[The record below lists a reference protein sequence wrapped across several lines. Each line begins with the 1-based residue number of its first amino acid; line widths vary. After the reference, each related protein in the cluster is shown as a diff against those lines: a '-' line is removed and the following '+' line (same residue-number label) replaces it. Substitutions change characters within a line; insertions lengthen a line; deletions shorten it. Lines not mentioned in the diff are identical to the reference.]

1 MKKLRANKK
10 GNFCA
15 KCGSRLDEKTGLCP
29 ECDKSRLKKANR
41 KRKLRHI
48 ITVFLLIVG
57 IIGVVI
63 IGLDH
68 FKVTDITLTNIISD
82 QQKISYDN
90 EAEDINK
97 EIPPTDTEGIIY
109 YQTSDDSVEQ
119 DNDTGI
125 LYVNNEVLVMLENDF
140 SKEEFTKYLAPLGG
154 KIVGELSDINEY
166 QIQLERSLTYSELSS
181 LVNDLQNRDEVLYA
195 SPNYAFQIS
204 ENYYPDDSRWKNE
217 WSNIPG
223 GENWGM
229 EAIDVPGAWEYRNQM
244 QPVNVGILDLMFD
257 VNHKDLNFV
266 EQPLGNVAATSG
278 EWDNHGT
285 HVAGTIAATFDNGT
299 GVTGVLPKVNLYG
312 VSIRGF
318 EIRGEKNKYCNYQA
332 WKTAFYYLI
341 VKKNCSVINLSVG
354 LDTLTFCASRNE
366 VYNEALKIIAE
377 KISIFL
383 KQLIKDNY
391 SFIICKST
399 GNQNEVHGEY
409 QYFKKDEED
418 NSKYPY
424 LYYRYEDFEK
434 YLNGNKTDEEY
445 FAFYK
450 NKKKEIKKRLESGNV
465 DAKYD
470 ILGAIDDVEVQK
482 RIIMVGSAE
491 NLTHKEGGLLGI
503 GSKTIHDGYKIAVD
517 SQCGECV
524 SVIAPGVNIYST
536 IKNSYGVMSGT
547 SMACPHVSGIAGLI
561 FSVNPDI
568 DSDLVKEIIRESA
581 VGKYG
586 EYGYGMANAKN
597 AVEMALEYK
606 NKKKTDEQLPRTTAL
621 SNERNIVL
629 TLDTSGSMDGTPIQE
644 TVKAANKFVDTVLE
658 EDASI
663 GIVTYESSAHC
674 ISEFSGNKSVL
685 KNALSEVYA
694 LGGTNIDEGLQQAC
708 EMLSSGNAR
717 KKMIILMTDG
727 EPNEGRC
734 GDDLIA
740 YADEIKKT
748 GILIYTIGFFENS
761 DGTKS
766 YEQALMEAIA
776 SEGCHY
782 EVASADDLIFFF
794 KDIADQMNGQKYIYV
809 RIACPVDVSVSYQGQ
824 TLTSSE
830 DALNLRT
837 DFGTLSFEDV
847 QDSEGNVSEDQVKI
861 LRLKEGVDYD
871 VKITGTGRGL
881 MDYTIGFMDDD
892 GNYSDFRKFEHVKI
906 TGKTKIDTVAAV
918 SEVSVLNID
927 EDGDGKYDVKLQA
940 GKNGYGEEIHS
951 NIIIYAGIAAGAGI
965 ILVVSGVVI
974 LHARKRKKVQ

>member
-312 VSIRGF
+312 VSARGL
-318 EIRGEKNKYCNYQA
+318 EKNKYSYVQSLEM
-332 WKTAFYYLI
+332 AFYYLV
-341 VKKNCSVINLSVG
+341 VKKNCSVINFSMSV
-354 LDTLTFCASRNE
+354 DTLTFCAAKDDK
-366 VYNEALKIIAE
+366 YNEELKKIAGD
-377 KISIFL
+377 ISEFFKL
-383 KQLIKDNY
+383 LINNDY
-391 SFIICKST
+391 SFVICKAA
-399 GNQNEVHGEY
+399 GNQNEVNGGY
-409 QYFKKDEED
+409 RYFKKDEED
-418 NSKYPY
+418 HSKYPY
-424 LYYRYEDFEK
+424 LYYRYEDYKK
-434 YLNGNKTDEEY
+434 YLKGDKTNEEY

-450 NKKKEIKKRLESGNV
+450 DKQKEIEKRLESGNV

-906 TGKTKIDTVAAV
+906 TGKTKIDPMK
-918 SEVSVLNID
+918 SMRSMICRQE
-927 EDGDGKYDVKLQA
+927 K
-940 GKNGYGEEIHS
+940 
-951 NIIIYAGIAAGAGI
+951 
-965 ILVVSGVVI
+965 
-974 LHARKRKKVQ
+974 

>member
-312 VSIRGF
+312 VSARGL
-318 EIRGEKNKYCNYQA
+318 EKNKYSYVQSLEM
-332 WKTAFYYLI
+332 AFYYLV
-341 VKKNCSVINLSVG
+341 VKKNCSVINFSMSV
-354 LDTLTFCASRNE
+354 DTLTFCAAKDDK
-366 VYNEALKIIAE
+366 YNEELKKIAGD
-377 KISIFL
+377 ISEFFKL
-383 KQLIKDNY
+383 LINNDY
-391 SFIICKST
+391 SFVICKAA
-399 GNQNEVHGEY
+399 GNQNEVNGGY
-409 QYFKKDEED
+409 RYFKKDEED
-418 NSKYPY
+418 HSKYPY
-424 LYYRYEDFEK
+424 LYYRYEDYKK
-434 YLNGNKTDEEY
+434 YLKGDKTNEEY

-450 NKKKEIKKRLESGNV
+450 DKQKEIEKRLESGNV

-847 QDSEGNVSEDQVKI
+847 QDSEGNVSEDQIKI

>member
-312 VSIRGF
+312 VSARGL
-318 EIRGEKNKYCNYQA
+318 EKNKYSYVQSLEM
-332 WKTAFYYLI
+332 AFYYLV
-341 VKKNCSVINLSVG
+341 VKKNCSVINFSMSV
-354 LDTLTFCASRNE
+354 DTLTFCAAKDDK
-366 VYNEALKIIAE
+366 YNEELKKIAGD
-377 KISIFL
+377 ISEFFKL
-383 KQLIKDNY
+383 LINNDY
-391 SFIICKST
+391 SFVICKAA
-399 GNQNEVHGEY
+399 GNQNEVNGGY
-409 QYFKKDEED
+409 RYFKKDEED
-418 NSKYPY
+418 HSKYPY
-424 LYYRYEDFEK
+424 LYYRYEDYKK
-434 YLNGNKTDEEY
+434 YLKGDKTNEEY

-450 NKKKEIKKRLESGNV
+450 DKQKEIEKRLESGNV

-766 YEQALMEAIA
+766 YEQALMEAI
-776 SEGCHY
+776 EGCHY
-782 EVASADDLIFFF
+782 ELASADDLIFFF

>member
-312 VSIRGF
+312 VSARGL
-318 EIRGEKNKYCNYQA
+318 EKNKYSYVQSLEM
-332 WKTAFYYLI
+332 AFYYLV
-341 VKKNCSVINLSVG
+341 VKKNCSVINFSMSV
-354 LDTLTFCASRNE
+354 DTLTFCAAKDDK
-366 VYNEALKIIAE
+366 YNEELKKIAGD
-377 KISIFL
+377 ISEFFKL
-383 KQLIKDNY
+383 LINNDY
-391 SFIICKST
+391 SFVICKAA
-399 GNQNEVHGEY
+399 GNQNEVNGGY
-409 QYFKKDEED
+409 RYFKKDEED
-418 NSKYPY
+418 HSKYPY
-424 LYYRYEDFEK
+424 LYYRYEDYKK
-434 YLNGNKTDEEY
+434 YLKGDKTNEEY

-450 NKKKEIKKRLESGNV
+450 DKQKEIEKRLESGNV

-685 KNALSEVYA
+685 KNALSEAYA

>member
-312 VSIRGF
+312 VSARGL
-318 EIRGEKNKYCNYQA
+318 EKNKYSYVQSLEM
-332 WKTAFYYLI
+332 AFYYLV
-341 VKKNCSVINLSVG
+341 VKKNCSVINFSMSV
-354 LDTLTFCASRNE
+354 DTLTFCAAKDDK
-366 VYNEALKIIAE
+366 YNEELKKIAGD
-377 KISIFL
+377 ISEFFKL
-383 KQLIKDNY
+383 LINNDY
-391 SFIICKST
+391 SFVICKAA
-399 GNQNEVHGEY
+399 GNQNEVNGGY
-409 QYFKKDEED
+409 RYFKKDEED
-418 NSKYPY
+418 HSKYPY
-424 LYYRYEDFEK
+424 LYYRYEDYKK
-434 YLNGNKTDEEY
+434 YLKGDKTNEEY

-450 NKKKEIKKRLESGNV
+450 DKQKEIEKRLESGNV

-674 ISEFSGNKSVL
+674 ISEFSGNMSVL

-861 LRLKEGVDYD
+861 LRLQEGVDYD

>member
-312 VSIRGF
+312 VSARGL
-318 EIRGEKNKYCNYQA
+318 EKNKYSYVQSLEM
-332 WKTAFYYLI
+332 AFYYLV
-341 VKKNCSVINLSVG
+341 VKKNCSVINFSMSV
-354 LDTLTFCASRNE
+354 DTLTFCAAKDDK
-366 VYNEALKIIAE
+366 YNEELKKIAGD
-377 KISIFL
+377 ISEFFKL
-383 KQLIKDNY
+383 LINNDY
-391 SFIICKST
+391 SFVICKAA
-399 GNQNEVHGEY
+399 GNQNEVNGGY
-409 QYFKKDEED
+409 RYFKKDEED
-418 NSKYPY
+418 HSKYPY
-424 LYYRYEDFEK
+424 LYYRYEDYKK
-434 YLNGNKTDEEY
+434 YLKGDKTNEEY

-450 NKKKEIKKRLESGNV
+450 DKQKEIEKRLESGNV

-561 FSVNPDI
+561 VSVNPDI

>member
-312 VSIRGF
+312 VSARGL
-318 EIRGEKNKYCNYQA
+318 EKNKYSYVQSLEM
-332 WKTAFYYLI
+332 AFYYLV
-341 VKKNCSVINLSVG
+341 VKKNCSVINFSMSV
-354 LDTLTFCASRNE
+354 DTLTFCAAKDDK
-366 VYNEALKIIAE
+366 YNEELKKIAGD
-377 KISIFL
+377 ISEFFKL
-383 KQLIKDNY
+383 LINNDY
-391 SFIICKST
+391 SFVICKAA
-399 GNQNEVHGEY
+399 GNQNEVNGGY
-409 QYFKKDEED
+409 RYFKKDEED
-418 NSKYPY
+418 HSKYPY
-424 LYYRYEDFEK
+424 LYYRYEDYKK
-434 YLNGNKTDEEY
+434 YLKGDKTNEEY

-450 NKKKEIKKRLESGNV
+450 DKQKEIEKRLESGNV

>member
-1 MKKLRANKK
+1 MKKLCANKK

-48 ITVFLLIVG
+48 ITVFLLIIV
-57 IIGVVI
+57 IIGIVI
-63 IGLDH
+63 IGLVH
-68 FKVTDITLTNIISD
+68 FKIIDITLTNIISD
-82 QQKISYDN
+82 QQKIYYNN

-97 EIPPTDTEGIIY
+97 EIPPTDTEGITY

-119 DNDTGI
+119 DSDTGI
-125 LYVNNEVLVMLENDF
+125 LYVNNEVLVILENDF

-434 YLNGNKTDEEY
+434 YLNGRRVFCVLQKQKER
-445 FAFYK
+445 
-450 NKKKEIKKRLESGNV
+450 NKK
-465 DAKYD
+465 
-470 ILGAIDDVEVQK
+470 
-482 RIIMVGSAE
+482 
-491 NLTHKEGGLLGI
+491 
-503 GSKTIHDGYKIAVD
+503 
-517 SQCGECV
+517 
-524 SVIAPGVNIYST
+524 
-536 IKNSYGVMSGT
+536 
-547 SMACPHVSGIAGLI
+547 
-561 FSVNPDI
+561 
-568 DSDLVKEIIRESA
+568 
-581 VGKYG
+581 
-586 EYGYGMANAKN
+586 
-597 AVEMALEYK
+597 
-606 NKKKTDEQLPRTTAL
+606 TA
-621 SNERNIVL
+621 
-629 TLDTSGSMDGTPIQE
+629 
-644 TVKAANKFVDTVLE
+644 
-658 EDASI
+658 
-663 GIVTYESSAHC
+663 
-674 ISEFSGNKSVL
+674 
-685 KNALSEVYA
+685 
-694 LGGTNIDEGLQQAC
+694 
-708 EMLSSGNAR
+708 
-717 KKMIILMTDG
+717 
-727 EPNEGRC
+727 
-734 GDDLIA
+734 
-740 YADEIKKT
+740 
-748 GILIYTIGFFENS
+748 
-761 DGTKS
+761 
-766 YEQALMEAIA
+766 
-776 SEGCHY
+776 
-782 EVASADDLIFFF
+782 
-794 KDIADQMNGQKYIYV
+794 
-809 RIACPVDVSVSYQGQ
+809 
-824 TLTSSE
+824 
-830 DALNLRT
+830 
-837 DFGTLSFEDV
+837 
-847 QDSEGNVSEDQVKI
+847 
-861 LRLKEGVDYD
+861 
-871 VKITGTGRGL
+871 
-881 MDYTIGFMDDD
+881 
-892 GNYSDFRKFEHVKI
+892 
-906 TGKTKIDTVAAV
+906 
-918 SEVSVLNID
+918 
-927 EDGDGKYDVKLQA
+927 
-940 GKNGYGEEIHS
+940 
-951 NIIIYAGIAAGAGI
+951 
-965 ILVVSGVVI
+965 
-974 LHARKRKKVQ
+974 

>member
-1 MKKLRANKK
+1 MKKLCANKK

-48 ITVFLLIVG
+48 ITVFLLIIV
-57 IIGVVI
+57 IIGIVI
-63 IGLDH
+63 IGLVH
-68 FKVTDITLTNIISD
+68 FKIIDITLTNIISD
-82 QQKISYDN
+82 QQKIYYNN

-119 DNDTGI
+119 DSDTGI
-125 LYVNNEVLVMLENDF
+125 LYVNNEVLVILENGF
-140 SKEEFTKYLAPLGG
+140 SKEEFTKYLATLGG

-166 QIQLERSLTYSELSS
+166 QVQLERSLTYSELSS

-223 GENWGM
+223 EENWGM
-229 EAIDVPGAWEYRNQM
+229 EAIDAPGAWEYRDQM
-244 QPVNVGILDLMFD
+244 QTVNVGLLDGMFD
-257 VNHKDLNFV
+257 VNHKDLNFA
-266 EQPLGNVAATSG
+266 EQPLGNVAAMS
-278 EWDNHGT
+278 EKWDNHGT
-285 HVAGTIAATFDNGT
+285 HVAGTIAATFDNGI

-312 VSIRGF
+312 VSARGL
-318 EIRGEKNKYCNYQA
+318 EKNKYSYVQSLEI
-332 WKTAFYYLI
+332 AFYYLV
-341 VKKNCSVINLSVG
+341 VKKNCSVINFSMSV
-354 LDTLTFCASRNE
+354 DTLTFCAAKDDK
-366 VYNEALKIIAE
+366 YNEELKKIAGD
-377 KISIFL
+377 ISEFFKL
-383 KQLIKDNY
+383 LINNDY
-391 SFIICKST
+391 SFVICKAA
-399 GNQNEVHGEY
+399 GNQNEVNGGY
-409 QYFKKDEED
+409 RYFKKDEED
-418 NSKYPY
+418 HSKYPY
-424 LYYRYEDFEK
+424 LYYRYEDYKK
-434 YLNGNKTDEEY
+434 YLKGDKTNEEY

-450 NKKKEIKKRLESGNV
+450 DKQKEIEKRLESGNV

-685 KNALSEVYA
+685 KNALSE
-694 LGGTNIDEGLQQAC
+694 
-708 EMLSSGNAR
+708 
-717 KKMIILMTDG
+717 
-727 EPNEGRC
+727 
-734 GDDLIA
+734 A
-740 YADEIKKT
+740 YD
-748 GILIYTIGFFENS
+748 
-761 DGTKS
+761 
-766 YEQALMEAIA
+766 
-776 SEGCHY
+776 
-782 EVASADDLIFFF
+782 
-794 KDIADQMNGQKYIYV
+794 
-809 RIACPVDVSVSYQGQ
+809 
-824 TLTSSE
+824 
-830 DALNLRT
+830 
-837 DFGTLSFEDV
+837 
-847 QDSEGNVSEDQVKI
+847 
-861 LRLKEGVDYD
+861 
-871 VKITGTGRGL
+871 
-881 MDYTIGFMDDD
+881 
-892 GNYSDFRKFEHVKI
+892 
-906 TGKTKIDTVAAV
+906 
-918 SEVSVLNID
+918 
-927 EDGDGKYDVKLQA
+927 
-940 GKNGYGEEIHS
+940 
-951 NIIIYAGIAAGAGI
+951 
-965 ILVVSGVVI
+965 
-974 LHARKRKKVQ
+974 